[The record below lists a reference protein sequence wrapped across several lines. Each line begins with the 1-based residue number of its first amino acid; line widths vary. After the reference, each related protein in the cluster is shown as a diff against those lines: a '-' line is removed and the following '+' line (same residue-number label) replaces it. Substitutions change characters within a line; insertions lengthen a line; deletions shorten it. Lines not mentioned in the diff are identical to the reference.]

1 MDIIAYHCY
10 LSTIESGQ
18 KNEGADVRGTVSTY
32 MIPEVK
38 KMIAQADGRP
48 VVVSEMGTFAFA
60 KSAES
65 ETAQKDYR
73 SRIFA
78 AEAAVELFNA
88 GAKGYGLWIYNCY
101 LHNYYTMLSYA
112 TNDRN
117 RIVPDEMNY
126 YPSALIMKHL
136 PGGTDI
142 VYSELEGCEDDYKH
156 VWATAGVRPDGK
168 STILLVND
176 GNEPTKVSL
185 KGSEG
190 KQYHCYFVDPDHT
203 DNIYSD
209 GIVTDDVVIRA
220 NSIVALV
227 EE

>member
-1 MDIIAYHCY
+1 
-10 LSTIESGQ
+10 
-18 KNEGADVRGTVSTY
+18 
-32 MIPEVK
+32 
-38 KMIAQADGRP
+38 
-48 VVVSEMGTFAFA
+48 
-60 KSAES
+60 
-65 ETAQKDYR
+65 
-73 SRIFA
+73 
-78 AEAAVELFNA
+78 
-88 GAKGYGLWIYNCY
+88 
-101 LHNYYTMLSYA
+101 MLSYA

-176 GNEPTKVSL
+176 GNEPAKVSL

-209 GIVTDDVVIRA
+209 GVVTDDVVIRA